1 MKHSKIGSRLA
12 GHETDGNENSTEVRF
27 VRVPSIAERKLG
39 SEYVAPMRLDPRIL
53 DQMQA
58 TIRSLETKYVET
70 LSAQVSMLKV
80 LVEPACKGDAE
91 AHGRL
96 YAIAHD
102 VRGLAGT
109 FGFAVTGRFADSLCR
124 HLEQGDKSGKYDDT
138 VIRYHVDAI
147 CDTLESPGT
156 DSTISTETLDALEKL
171 IAANRESM
179 RAAG

>member
-1 MKHSKIGSRLA
+1 MKHSKIASRLA
-12 GHETDGNENSTEVRF
+12 GHETDGGETPPEVRF

-58 TIRSLETKYVET
+58 TIRSLESKYVET
-70 LSAQVSMLKV
+70 LSAQVSMLQV
-80 LVEPACKGDAE
+80 LAEPACKGDRE
-91 AHGRL
+91 AHDRL

-109 FGFAVTGRFADSLCR
+109 FGFAMTGRFADSLCR
-124 HLEQGDKSGKYDDT
+124 YLEQGGHGKHDST
-138 VIRYHVDAI
+138 VIRFHVDAI
-147 CDTLESPGT
+147 RDTLESPGT
-156 DSTISTETLDALEKL
+156 DVTISTETLDALEKL

>member
-1 MKHSKIGSRLA
+1 MKQSKIGSRLA
-12 GHETDGNENSTEVRF
+12 GHEANGTENQTEVRF

-39 SEYVAPMRLDPRIL
+39 SDYVAPMRLDPRIL

-70 LSAQVSMLKV
+70 LSAQVSMLQV
-80 LVEPACKGDAE
+80 LVDPVCKGDAE
-91 AHGRL
+91 ARGRL

-102 VRGLAGT
+102 MRGLAGT

-124 HLEQGDKSGKYDDT
+124 YLEQGDESGGYDGT
-138 VIRYHVDAI
+138 VIRFHVDAI
-147 CDTLESPGT
+147 RDTLESPGA

-171 IAANRESM
+171 IAANRESV

>member
-1 MKHSKIGSRLA
+1 MKQSKIGSRLA
-12 GHETDGNENSTEVRF
+12 GHEVNGTENQTEVRF
-27 VRVPSIAERKLG
+27 VRVPSIAEHKLG
-39 SEYVAPMRLDPRIL
+39 SDYVAPIRLDPRIL

-70 LSAQVSMLKV
+70 LSAQVSMLQV
-80 LVEPACKGDAE
+80 LVDPVCKGDAE
-91 AHGRL
+91 ARGRL

-102 VRGLAGT
+102 MRGLAGT

-124 HLEQGDKSGKYDDT
+124 YLEQGDESGGHDGT
-138 VIRYHVDAI
+138 VIRFHVDAI
-147 CDTLESPGT
+147 RDTLESPGT